1 MPLSGGYTNGWDE
14 DAPDGATVQSSSI
27 DDQIRQFKL
36 DIRER
41 IADLFGMTLEQFSAD
56 PMEPQSV
63 PFNLLPL
70 RRTVGPFVVAYGEMA
85 TTDVIM
91 PIGSTSN
98 PTYTNAWHVFRAC
111 KVKAVYFECSA
122 NVTKG
127 TAKISLHGG
136 TDDLADIITLSSTG
150 EAKSDSLTLETPYA
164 LAVDASFT
172 VSLEISGIMPTVFDT
187 DSSGTDADV
196 TFVVWVEIEDDIP
209 TV

>member
-1 MPLSGGYTNGWDE
+1 MALSGGYTRDWDE
-14 DAPDGATVQSSSI
+14 DTPVGSTTQASSI
-27 DDQIRQFKL
+27 DDLIRALKT

-41 IADLFGMTLEQFSAD
+41 LADLFGMSEAQFGAD

-70 RRTVGPFVVAYGEMA
+70 RRTVGPFIVAYGEMPA
-85 TTDVIM
+85 TDVVM
-91 PIGSTSN
+91 PIGATSN

-136 TDDLADIITLSSTG
+136 DSDLYDVLTLSTTG
-150 EAKSDSLTLETPYA
+150 ETKSDSVELETPYT
-164 LAVDASFT
+164 LAVDASLT
-172 VSLEISGIMPTVFDT
+172 VSLEISGIIPSVFDT
-187 DSSGTDADV
+187 DTTGDDDDV
-196 TFVVWVEIEDDIP
+196 TFVVWLEVEDDIP
-209 TV
+209 TS